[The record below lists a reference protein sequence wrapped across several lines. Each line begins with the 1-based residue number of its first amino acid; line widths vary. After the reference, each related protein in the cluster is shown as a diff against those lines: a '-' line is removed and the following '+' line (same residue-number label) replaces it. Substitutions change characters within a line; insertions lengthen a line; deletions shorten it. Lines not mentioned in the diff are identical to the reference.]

1 MRDER
6 ERVKERDNKRER
18 NGKGNREGGVCAC
31 VCVCVRVEGGAK
43 GGAYQLQHIA
53 VHKVKAVSS
62 REHYLSLCMYVRT
75 CLTCAVRYVV
85 TQTSA
90 HR

>member
-1 MRDER
+1 M
-6 ERVKERDNKRER
+6 
-18 NGKGNREGGVCAC
+18 KGE
-31 VCVCVRVEGGAK
+31 VEGGAK
-43 GGAYQLQHIA
+43 GGAYELQYIA
-53 VHKVKAVSS
+53 VDKEKAVSS
-62 REHYLSLCMYVRT
+62 REHYFSLCTYVRT